1 MGGVVKKKEDND
13 TKGEQRQSTNPTP
26 SYHLCPDFGIAPP
39 PNGHLQLGSMLS
51 GLDIDG
57 VSSPLDFNATK
68 IVPESEL
75 LPRNSPQV
83 LKGFSRSLGDL
94 RGLRGSMWARLFGNM
109 SSFAGATASF
119 LKSRDHD
126 EILTIDK
133 VFIRYFIPSKEYMKQ
148 ALEIDGVDFYIKD
161 TRMRESIYMVTG
173 LMWAEGAR
181 LSKVSP
187 RASRPSA
194 QLAMAGL
201 NTDSTETNRTAA
213 VEERFA
219 TSFDGLSP
227 FLLGL
232 RVRRIWWDKSRVRHD
247 ALETVGATL
256 GNQNPTEEIAI
267 DGMCFAD
274 DESDIFNGNGLTAVQ
289 ETLLGEPGSFIW
301 VLP

>member
-1 MGGVVKKKEDND
+1 MGGLVKKKEDTN
-13 TKGEQRQSTNPTP
+13 TKKEQCRSINPTP
-26 SYHLCPDFGIAPP
+26 SYHLCPDFSIAPP

-75 LPRNSPQV
+75 LPRDSPQV
-83 LKGFSRSLGDL
+83 LKGFSRSLRDL
-94 RGLRGSMWARLFGNM
+94 RGLRGSMWARLCGNIG
-109 SSFAGATASF
+109 SFAGVTASF

-148 ALEIDGVDFYIKD
+148 ALGIDGMDFYIKD

-173 LMWAEGAR
+173 LMWTEGAR
-181 LSKVSP
+181 LSNVSP

-194 QLAMAGL
+194 RLAVASP
-201 NTDSTETNRTAA
+201 STGTTGTNGRVA
-213 VEERFA
+213 VERVA

-232 RVRRIWWDKSRVRHD
+232 RVRRIWWDKSRIRHD
-247 ALETVGATL
+247 VLETVGATL
-256 GNQNPTEEIAI
+256 GNPTPTEDIAI

-274 DESDIFNGNGLTAVQ
+274 DESDIYDGNGLTAVQ
-289 ETLLGEPGSFIW
+289 ETLLGEPGSFTW